1 MSTILKNNRNLL
13 GPEFDPWKFDR
24 PERIGIILG
33 IFKDM
38 NVLEILEINIDE
50 MIDFVLLVEDSYQ
63 NVPYH
68 SFCHAVDVFVKTYY
82 MLNDLEMSNYLTKYD
97 IISLMISALCHD
109 TGHPGLNNLYQVNAR
124 TNLSK
129 KYPKSTLESYS
140 VDLTL
145 YFLEETS
152 LLRNLVGVSDPI
164 YIDFTIGEK
173 DIKQALLAEITEA
186 ILLTDMARH
195 FEVVDMCTALI
206 KSLSEKAKQIKNRY
220 EPLNYNQKNSK
231 NFPNGCSFDTNN
243 LYSRRPVSETI
254 PVSKSPLSLNSDCL
268 NTEIQEALNSI
279 KKTSIK
285 SNESNVQDKSTE
297 KSKVSINRPQ
307 SMMKNEVLLNSKQRR
322 CLVNVLLHAVDIFN
336 PVLPWDMSKKWSE
349 LMMDESLAQG
359 DLEKK
364 YGLQV
369 TPSMDR
375 ETYNQYLVSIEFS
388 SIIIMP
394 FFRELTNLIP
404 VREQLLDNIGRNLEM
419 WKSLYSEQYNQIL
432 PQEKTPEMAG
442 KEKLKENIQII
453 NPFQKNLEEASN
465 IPKKDVSVYLEPI
478 TPITPISSPLS
489 PVSAKQF
496 PGVFHDEARRLSVA
510 AGTIEILPIHYSNF
524 RRHSDDFLEGID
536 HQTIGMFFSE
546 KLKKIQNR
554 RKKTTES
561 REQAGFETDIL
572 KSTYDDDSKTPGN
585 ESEKNEEK
593 SNEDQIKSLLKPEIQ
608 PNMIS
613 FSNKLNGHSSQSENR
628 SHKIFLE
635 NIGKY
640 MNRCS
645 LDTKDVVNNPIRSRM
660 SYSRNHQSKLGL
672 DRYLGLRR
680 TKSETWEH
688 KSSFYEDEE
697 TIKDNTIS
705 TSDTFGNHSQNRKK
719 NYESHSADK
728 STNMELIDSK
738 NDDFSPGLLTPK
750 RATIT

>member
-1 MSTILKNNRNLL
+1 
-13 GPEFDPWKFDR
+13 
-24 PERIGIILG
+24 
-33 IFKDM
+33 
-38 NVLEILEINIDE
+38 
-50 MIDFVLLVEDSYQ
+50 
-63 NVPYH
+63 
-68 SFCHAVDVFVKTYY
+68 
-82 MLNDLEMSNYLTKYD
+82 
-97 IISLMISALCHD
+97 
-109 TGHPGLNNLYQVNAR
+109 
-124 TNLSK
+124 
-129 KYPKSTLESYS
+129 
-140 VDLTL
+140 
-145 YFLEETS
+145 
-152 LLRNLVGVSDPI
+152 
-164 YIDFTIGEK
+164 
-173 DIKQALLAEITEA
+173 
-186 ILLTDMARH
+186 
-195 FEVVDMCTALI
+195 
-206 KSLSEKAKQIKNRY
+206 
-220 EPLNYNQKNSK
+220 
-231 NFPNGCSFDTNN
+231 
-243 LYSRRPVSETI
+243 
-254 PVSKSPLSLNSDCL
+254 
-268 NTEIQEALNSI
+268 
-279 KKTSIK
+279 
-285 SNESNVQDKSTE
+285 DKSTE

-728 STNMELIDSK
+728 STNMELIDNK

>member
-109 TGHPGLNNLYQVNAR
+109 TGHVRTINNLKI
-124 TNLSK
+124 SK
-129 KYPKSTLESYS
+129 ELC
-140 VDLTL
+140 
-145 YFLEETS
+145 
-152 LLRNLVGVSDPI
+152 
-164 YIDFTIGEK
+164 EK

-254 PVSKSPLSLNSDCL
+254 PVSKSPLSLNSGCL

-728 STNMELIDSK
+728 STNMELIDNK